1 MNFEN
6 LFDGIFCSA
15 EMGLKKPQEAYYQHI
30 LTSLHIN
37 PSDIIY
43 FDDSEENI
51 KVARRLGIRAVHYRN
66 IDDFSREI
74 STIFPV

>member
-30 LTSLHIN
+30 LTSLNIH

-43 FDDSEENI
+43 FDDTEENI
-51 KVARRLGIRAVHYRN
+51 EAARSLGIRSVLYRN